1 MSELKTK
8 IVIEAQDRFS
18 GVFAKT
24 EQALGRV
31 RQTQK
36 SVQAFRALKRQSIQ
50 TAAQLQTLQGRSRAL
65 AAQMA
70 RTGPSKKLKRALEQ
84 NNKAARRLK
93 KTHHEQ
99 QVNLQRLRG
108 ALRQAGVQTQ
118 NLAAHQ
124 RRLSVEAERLSRR
137 LERQKRAWHGVSR
150 VGQALRRMAKLA
162 GGAAAG
168 VTALGYGV
176 SRAMGPLVRTA
187 AEFERYRIQ
196 LEALEGSSARAESA
210 MAWVSQFARQTPF
223 ELAGVMQAFVK
234 LRAFG
239 MDPMDGSLQAIADQT
254 AKLGGGQQE
263 LEGII
268 LALGQAWT
276 KQKLQGEEILQL
288 MERSVP
294 VFDLLE
300 KATGRSAAELR
311 NLSSEGRLGRKAIQL
326 LMQEMGKQSAGQAQA
341 QMQSFN
347 GQLANLGDSW
357 MRIKLMIM
365 QAGPFDFLKQQMA
378 EVAGWLERL
387 QQSGELAAN
396 MRQIGSALNQ
406 GLKFAFAILGGIYR
420 MVKGIGTVIGAV
432 VQAVWTL
439 SLPLR
444 MVFDLIGGAINK
456 VIGLIDTLTGA
467 GIGNWIGRVVSA
479 TLAAFGNDQAEYAIQ
494 TELNQTLNDLAP
506 PVAEPSGRSRR
517 GRRHRAPGLVAEAPG
532 LPGAKPLGLRS
543 RRGSTPDIPVGR
555 RRTRG
560 RTARA
565 LITDQPA
572 PAPAMAQVG
581 GTLHIKIDA
590 EGRPSIRKLEKQ
602 GEMDIDVATGP
613 IMVMP

>member
-18 GVFAKT
+18 RVFAKT

-36 SVQAFRALKRQSIQ
+36 SVQAFKKLKRQSIQ
-50 TAAQLQTLQGRSRAL
+50 TAAQLQTLQDRSRAL

-70 RTGPSKKLKRALEQ
+70 RTGPSKKLQRALNA

-93 KTHHEQ
+93 HAHNAQ
-99 QVNLQRLRG
+99 RVNLQRLRG
-108 ALRQAGVQTQ
+108 ELMRTGIQTHNLSKHQNQLNRQTD
-118 NLAAHQ
+118 
-124 RRLSVEAERLSRR
+124 RLSRSLNR
-137 LERQKRAWHGVSR
+137 HKRAWQGV
-150 VGQALRRMAKLA
+150 V
-162 GGAAAG
+162 GAARKFRYMVKFTAVSAG
-168 VTALGYGV
+168 AITAIGYGV

-187 AEFERYRIQ
+187 AQFERYRIQ
-196 LEALEGSSARAESA
+196 LEALEGSNAKAESA
-210 MAWVSQFARQTPF
+210 VAWVSKFARQTPF
-223 ELAGVMQAFVK
+223 ELDGVMQAFVK

-326 LMQEMGKQSAGQAQA
+326 LMQEMGKQSAGAAVA

-347 GQLANLGDSW
+347 GQVANLGDSW

-365 QAGPFDFLKQQMA
+365 DAGPFDFLKRQLAQLTA
-378 EVAGWLERL
+378 WLEKL
-387 QQSGELAAN
+387 QKNGELAAN
-396 MRQIGSALNQ
+396 MQRIGD
-406 GLKFAFAILGGIYR
+406 GLERTLKITLTTFLGIYR
-420 MVKGIGTVIGAV
+420 LVKFTDGIIRAISK
-432 VQAVWTL
+432 AVW
-439 SLPLR
+439 SLAKPVRL
-444 MVFDLIGGAINK
+444 VFDLIGGAINK
-456 VIGLIDTLTGA
+456 IIGLIDKLTGA
-467 GIGNWIGRVVSA
+467 GISNWIGRVMA
-479 TLAAFGNDQAEYAIQ
+479 TTLAAFGSKEAEFALDQEIKQ
-494 TELNQTLNDLAP
+494 KLMPRIETSFGP
-506 PVAEPSGRSRR
+506 
-517 GRRHRAPGLVAEAPG
+517 
-532 LPGAKPLGLRS
+532 
-543 RRGSTPDIPVGR
+543 
-555 RRTRG
+555 
-560 RTARA
+560 ARA
-565 LITDQPA
+565 LIAESPSEEPA
-572 PAPAMAQVG
+572 RRRKGRRGTRAEPAGAMAQVG

-590 EGRPSIRKLEKQ
+590 EGRPRIKRLEQ
-602 GEMDIDVATGP
+602 HGEMDIDVATGP

>member
-18 GVFAKT
+18 RVFAKT

-36 SVQAFRALKRQSIQ
+36 SVQAFRQLKRQSIQ
-50 TAAQLQTLQGRSRAL
+50 TAAELQTLTGRSRAL

-70 RTGPSKKLKRALEQ
+70 RTGPSKKLRRALDA

-93 KTHHEQ
+93 QTHREQ
-99 QVNLQRLRG
+99 RVNLHRLGGELTR
-108 ALRQAGVQTQ
+108 AGVQTK

-124 RRLSVEAERLSRR
+124 RRLAAEAERLSRG
-137 LERQKRAWHGVSR
+137 LERQKRALNGIGR
-150 VGQALRRMAKLA
+150 AGQALKRMAKFATL
-162 GGAAAG
+162 AAG
-168 VTALGYGV
+168 AVTALGYGV

-187 AEFERYRIQ
+187 AQFERYRIQ
-196 LEALEGSSARAESA
+196 LEALEGGSAKAESA
-210 MAWVSQFARQTPF
+210 MAWVSKFARQTPF
-223 ELAGVMQAFVK
+223 ELDGVMQAFVK

-326 LMQEMGKQSAGQAQA
+326 LMQEMGKQSQGAAQA

-347 GQLANLGDSW
+347 GQVANLGDSW

-378 EVAGWLERL
+378 EVSVWLERL
-387 QQSGELAAN
+387 RQNGELAAS
-396 MRQIGSALNQ
+396 MRQIGGALNR
-406 GLKFAFAILGGIYR
+406 GLKIAFATFGGIYR
-420 MVKGIGTVIGAV
+420 LVKGIGAVINAI
-432 VQAVWTL
+432 VQAVWKLTW
-439 SLPLR
+439 PVR
-444 MVFDLIGGAINK
+444 AVFDVIGGAINK
-456 VIGLIDTLTGA
+456 VIGLIDTLTGS

-479 TLAAFGNDQAEYAIQ
+479 TLAAFGSDQAEFAIQ
-494 TELNQTLNDLAP
+494 SELNQTLNDIVP
-506 PVAEPSGRSRR
+506 PVDEPARRRRR
-517 GRRHRAPGLVAEAPG
+517 GRRRQVAEARTSG
-532 LPGAKPLGLRS
+532 QM
-543 RRGSTPDIPVGR
+543 PVAAPQPAR

-560 RTARA
+560 RGRPASA

-581 GTLHIKIDA
+581 GTLHIQIDSQ
-590 EGRPSIRKLEKQ
+590 GRPSVKKLEKD